1 MLVSPATVTRVNG
14 DGLDE
19 HEAAKTS
26 IKSEPNAKVVFLR
39 VVNLDVKAFIAVF
52 SFSGSSWNALAERL
66 DSGNPALFLHGFW
79 E

>member
-52 SFSGSSWNALAERL
+52 SFSEVRGMHWLNV
-66 DSGNPALFLHGFW
+66 
-79 E
+79 